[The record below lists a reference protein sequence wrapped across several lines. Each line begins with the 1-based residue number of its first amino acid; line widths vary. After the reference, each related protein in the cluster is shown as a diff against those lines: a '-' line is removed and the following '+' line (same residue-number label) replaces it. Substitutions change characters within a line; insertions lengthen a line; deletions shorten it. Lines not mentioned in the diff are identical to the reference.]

1 MRLSRILIILVIL
14 LGGFWL
20 VTTHLQPTHSMGR
33 ISLFGGDGG
42 GSTSPLELTEAQA
55 APKYDAEE
63 ENNIAVYKR
72 VLPSVVN
79 ITSTALVFDFFYGT
93 VPQQGQGSGFILDK
107 SGHILTNYHVV
118 AGANRGVE
126 VQLSDKRKFAAHV
139 IGTDRTH
146 DLALLQIDAPN
157 LQPVTLADSSQ
168 LNVGQKVYAI
178 GNPFGLAGTM
188 TRGIIS
194 AIRPIRNGEGA
205 PIEDAI
211 QTDAAINPG
220 NSGGALV
227 NAHGELVG
235 INTFIISNSGSFA
248 GAGFAIPSQIVRST
262 AEQLIKNGK
271 IEHGYLGIS
280 MNDVTPDNAHFF
292 NLQDASGA
300 IVAQVTPDSPA
311 GRGGMHTGDVI
322 TKLNGEAILNG
333 SALQVAVS
341 EMTPGT
347 KISLGVIR
355 DGKLQ
360 TLDLTVGQFHGNNEV
375 ASNDTEEGPKSGKLG
390 LSVSDLTP
398 DTRQQINVPDQVH
411 GVVVESVRPA
421 SPADDAGIQPGD
433 VILEVNRKPA
443 QSASQFATE
452 MHQNANGKD
461 ILLLVWSKGNSSYR
475 TIHADQDDR
484 G

>member
-79 ITSTALVFDFFYGT
+79 ITSTALVFDFFYGS
-93 VPQQGQGSGFILDK
+93 VPQQGQRSGFILDK

-194 AIRPIRNGEGA
+194 AIRPIRYGEGA

-220 NSGGALV
+220 NSGGPLL
-227 NAHGELVG
+227 NSSGEVIG
-235 INTFIISNSGSFA
+235 INTMIASNGADQSSGI
-248 GAGFAIPSQIVRST
+248 GFAIPINTAKAVLADLLKFGRVKRPSMGIVSFAIGPDLASQMGFAAVSGMLIQRVVPGGAADRAGLRGGTEQAYVGNTQIVLGGD
-262 AEQLIKNGK
+262 LI
-271 IEHGYLGIS
+271 I
-280 MNDVTPDNAHFF
+280 
-292 NLQDASGA
+292 A
-300 IVAQVTPDSPA
+300 IDGQQVTDPQDINAIMEKHQA
-311 GRGGMHTGDVI
+311 GDTVTVTFIRGQRRMTI
-322 TKLNGEAILNG
+322 KLILGEA
-333 SALQVAVS
+333 
-341 EMTPGT
+341 
-347 KISLGVIR
+347 K
-355 DGKLQ
+355 
-360 TLDLTVGQFHGNNEV
+360 
-375 ASNDTEEGPKSGKLG
+375 DT
-390 LSVSDLTP
+390 
-398 DTRQQINVPDQVH
+398 
-411 GVVVESVRPA
+411 
-421 SPADDAGIQPGD
+421 
-433 VILEVNRKPA
+433 
-443 QSASQFATE
+443 
-452 MHQNANGKD
+452 NA
-461 ILLLVWSKGNSSYR
+461 
-475 TIHADQDDR
+475 
-484 G
+484 